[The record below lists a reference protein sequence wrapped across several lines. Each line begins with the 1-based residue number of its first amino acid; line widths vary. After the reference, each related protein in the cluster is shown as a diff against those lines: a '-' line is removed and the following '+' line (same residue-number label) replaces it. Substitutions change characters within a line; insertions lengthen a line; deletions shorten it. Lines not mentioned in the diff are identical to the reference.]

1 MKPLKLIR
9 KRLTDLDDV
18 LQVNNK
24 HLLVT
29 VRYALLHLKLRQTGQ
44 KCT

>member
-1 MKPLKLIR
+1 MKPLKLIG

-29 VRYALLHLKLRQTGQ
+29 VRYALLHLKLR
-44 KCT
+44 